1 MKNLSTDYF
10 RLKLPERWEDNATL
24 IISSSSTQH
33 QPLQVSLNIIAVSEE
48 TSAEDF
54 AQQQVKAFS
63 EENTIVKLLS
73 TGPFALANG
82 EGHEIHS
89 LWENEKGSAYHQ
101 WQLVVVNR
109 QRAFVLLVS
118 LPEEDFDKAKGEIE
132 EIFRSFQLLEP
143 PAANTAVHGVDESGG
158 SSR

>member
-24 IISSSSTQH
+24 IISSSLTQH
-33 QPLQVSLNIIAVSEE
+33 QQLQVSLNIISVSEE

-54 AQQQVKAFS
+54 AKQQAKAFS

-73 TGPFALANG
+73 TALFATTNG

-89 LWENEKGSAYHQ
+89 LWENEKGSSYHQ
-101 WQLVVVNR
+101 WQLVVVNG
-109 QRAFVLLVS
+109 QRAFVLLAS
-118 LPEEDFDKAKGEIE
+118 LPEEDFNKAKPEIE
-132 EIFRSFQLLEP
+132 EIFRSFQLLDP
-143 PAANTAVHGVDESGG
+143 SASDTPVIGTDEWG
-158 SSR
+158 S